1 MASHV
6 ALADPLASVRPDLP
20 SLSVPAFARHYP
32 RWEPGV
38 GDIGGP
44 TTVVGTREGAGTH
57 GESVASVGRVISSGA
72 WRRTGYAGGIWFI
85 RAYNRTEN
93 ELESS
98 RFSIRGSGLPR
109 PSTGSGDETVE
120 VLSGWYGWYGLMNRY
135 PVQIQS
141 WDLFEASDLGT
152 TCNGGEI
159 SNMVPAGALV
169 PLPGT
174 TPVDSQR

>member
-1 MASHV
+1 
-6 ALADPLASVRPDLP
+6 
-20 SLSVPAFARHYP
+20 
-32 RWEPGV
+32 
-38 GDIGGP
+38 
-44 TTVVGTREGAGTH
+44 VVGTREGAGIH
-57 GESVASVGRVISSGA
+57 GESVAGGRVISGGA
-72 WRRTGYAGGIWFI
+72 WRRTGYTGGIWFI

-120 VLSGWYGWYGLMNRY
+120 VLSGWYGLMNRY
-135 PVQIQS
+135 PVQIEL

-152 TCNGGEI
+152 MSNGGKI
-159 SNMVPAGALV
+159 SNMAPAGALV

-174 TPVDSQR
+174 SPVDPQR